1 MHGSPRH
8 GVVDELGK
16 CHDFDNLYVAD
27 TSVLPRSPSVNPM
40 FTTMALAH
48 RTAQAIAGRI

>member
-1 MHGSPRH
+1 MHGNPRH

-16 CHDFDNLYVAD
+16 CHDYENLYVAD
-27 TSVLPRSPSVNPM
+27 TGVLPRSPSVNPM

-48 RTAQAIAGRI
+48 RTARAIADRV